1 MTESLIRTEDP
12 AAVLDAVEE
21 ATGRLLRTASQVRPD
36 QIGGPSLLPG
46 WTRGH
51 VLAHMSRSAEAM
63 VRLLEGARQG
73 RAADM
78 YDSAETREH
87 DIETGAGRTPGEQAA
102 DLQSTAELLARTIR
116 DLPEDS
122 WAFRITHRSGR
133 VFPASRIPWMR
144 LAEVEYHHVDID
156 FGYGP
161 GDWPDDFVAAELAA
175 LTDRFA
181 AAEELPPVLLRDAAT
196 GTEYRIG
203 AAAGPAVTAQAPAA
217 GLLAWLSGRADGAR
231 LTVHRGGTPADDP
244 AAVLP
249 ALPAML

>member
-12 AAVLDAVEE
+12 ASVLDAVEE

-87 DIETGAGRTPGEQAA
+87 EDRK
-102 DLQSTAELLARTIR
+102 ST
-116 DLPEDS
+116 
-122 WAFRITHRSGR
+122 
-133 VFPASRIPWMR
+133 R
-144 LAEVEYHHVDID
+144 LNSSHV
-156 FGYGP
+156 
-161 GDWPDDFVAAELAA
+161 A
-175 LTDRFA
+175 
-181 AAEELPPVLLRDAAT
+181 
-196 GTEYRIG
+196 
-203 AAAGPAVTAQAPAA
+203 
-217 GLLAWLSGRADGAR
+217 
-231 LTVHRGGTPADDP
+231 
-244 AAVLP
+244 
-249 ALPAML
+249 